1 MYAYLDYIT
10 SKNKLQIEKM
20 NYKNRESIVID
31 IDSNKS
37 IRNAIHEEMKK
48 NANKCLITECTK
60 TNFEDVKKILNNDVK
75 KNKSLNMNDSS
86 FTKYY
91 VCNLYKN

>member
-10 SKNKLQIEKM
+10 SKNKLRFEKTK
-20 NYKNRESIVID
+20 YKYIVPFIINIDINESIG
-31 IDSNKS
+31 
-37 IRNAIHEEMKK
+37 NAINEEMK
-48 NANKCLITECTK
+48 NYGNECLITECTK
-60 TNFEDVKKILNNDVK
+60 TNFMDVQKLLNNDVK